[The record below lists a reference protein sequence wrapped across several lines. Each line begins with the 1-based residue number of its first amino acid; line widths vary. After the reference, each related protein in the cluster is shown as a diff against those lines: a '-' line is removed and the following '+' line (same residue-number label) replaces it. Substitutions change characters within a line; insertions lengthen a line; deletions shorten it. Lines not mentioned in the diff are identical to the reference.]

1 MFLNLADLSKF
12 NIELADIEY
21 STHYYNTLCEFRDRK
36 LANENQETTKNRDT
50 LKIEHDLSIEMMDHT
65 KKIVN

>member
-1 MFLNLADLSKF
+1 MFLNIVDLSKF
-12 NIELADIEY
+12 NIEHVDIDN
-21 STHYYNTLCEFRDRK
+21 SPHYYNTLCEFRDRK

-50 LKIEHDLSIEMMDHT
+50 LKIEHDLSIEMMDHA